1 MGRARIAGAA
11 MGKTKTDSQWALV
24 TGASAG
30 IGAAIARE
38 LAARGYSLLLTARR
52 ADRLEKLAHELH
64 EVHGTH
70 CRPVAVDLADP
81 AGPLQLFTYCKS
93 EKLPIDML
101 VNNAGYGVPGAL
113 VAQPWD
119 AHRDFIEVMVTAP
132 VALCHLFVPAM
143 RERKRGHVLNVA
155 SIAGMMPGTAGHT
168 LYGASKAFLIKFSE
182 SLALENKKRGIK
194 VCAVCPGFTYSEF
207 HDVTG
212 SRKLVSQ
219 MPGWMWSKAE
229 DVARDGVAATLRGDT
244 VFIPGKVNRVLSTV
258 AKLTP
263 DWLALKLSEGQSKKF
278 RAQE

>member
-1 MGRARIAGAA
+1 MARKSAD
-11 MGKTKTDSQWALV
+11 TQWALV

-38 LAARGYSLLLTARR
+38 LAVRGYSLLLTARR

-70 CRPVAVDLADP
+70 CRTVAADLADP
-81 AGPLQLFTYCKS
+81 AGPLKLLAYCRT
-93 EKLPIDML
+93 EKIAVDML

-132 VALCHLFVPAM
+132 VALCHLFVPGM

-182 SLALENKKRGIK
+182 SLALENKRRGIN
-194 VCAVCPGFTYSEF
+194 V
-207 HDVTG
+207 
-212 SRKLVSQ
+212 
-219 MPGWMWSKAE
+219 
-229 DVARDGVAATLRGDT
+229 
-244 VFIPGKVNRVLSTV
+244 
-258 AKLTP
+258 
-263 DWLALKLSEGQSKKF
+263 
-278 RAQE
+278 